1 MKRHW
6 RTIAIVTA
14 VVVIALSVVAVAYG
28 ATRTTRRGAGSS
40 ACGALT
46 SNPKAVKAMQ
56 GLRAEHRQEMQAWID
71 RYGSDPS
78 SAEAQAARKA
88 LREEHW
94 NDMRELF
101 KSLGIKIPAGAGPG
115 GMMRGSGGC
124 GGACGGAGS
133 GSAAG
138 AQGSGYGSGMMGSG
152 GGMMGGWSY

>member
-1 MKRHW
+1 MKRYW

-28 ATRTTRRGAGSS
+28 ATRTTGRAAGNS
-40 ACGALT
+40 ACGALM

-71 RYGSDPS
+71 QYGADPS
-78 SAEAQAARKA
+78 SAEAQAALTA

-94 NDMRELF
+94 NDMRDLF
-101 KSLGIKIPAGAGPG
+101 KRLGIKVPAGVGPG
-115 GMMRGSGGC
+115 RMMGGPGVC
-124 GGACGGAGS
+124 GAACGGAGS
-133 GSAAG
+133 GAG
-138 AQGSGYGSGMMGSG
+138 AQGTGYGSGMMGSS